1 MGQILLR
8 EGLVVVARG
17 HVATVNKC
25 LPNLTIEV
33 VLKKSSEKLVVDID
47 EIEHLPSRDEDNINL
62 LQVESLSSES
72 VVPLEELQAA
82 QSQFDLIKRYLA
94 KELNLTQ
101 ALEQAG
107 VSNGTFYRNIKFYD
121 EEIGPASLLRMKR
134 GNKKGSRRL
143 IKDVDDV
150 IKQAIKEAYIGK
162 SATIAAVFRK
172 AEELSIRLG
181 LKPPS
186 RSAISARLKDIPEK
200 ERHLRKHGHEATSQ
214 KYAAR
219 PGKKEIHLPLEW
231 VQMDHTRV
239 DLILVDQ
246 ITRRPIGRPWLTV
259 LIDLKTRVILGYY
272 LSLYPPS
279 SLSVACA
286 VAHAALPKNQFLK
299 RLGVSAG
306 LHPYYGVPKLLHMD
320 NASEF
325 KTVKFQRACVL
336 HKIGLKWRP
345 IGAKHYGG
353 HVERLIG
360 TLMTDYVHFL
370 PGTTHSNPV
379 SRRGYDSEKNSALT
393 FKEFCQWFAGQV
405 AIYHGRKHKGL
416 GRSPAAEW
424 KSHFVDSENNVT
436 HPPIISDPWTF
447 RLDFMPEMS
456 RKIHPQGVTLNGK
469 WYWSPGLTPHIGKE
483 RVVIKYDPH
492 SMATIWARLDGGYIP
507 LYFSD
512 VTTSDFAYEEH
523 RALLKF
529 RRKEGVTPDGALED
543 HALID
548 LIQKNEQIVKGA
560 VTKTKRARK
569 IIAAKFEHE
578 TSTWIADETI
588 SATAPDRSDEEIKKP
603 DYSKKATP
611 YSRRS

>member
-1 MGQILLR
+1 
-8 EGLVVVARG
+8 
-17 HVATVNKC
+17 
-25 LPNLTIEV
+25 
-33 VLKKSSEKLVVDID
+33 
-47 EIEHLPSRDEDNINL
+47 
-62 LQVESLSSES
+62 
-72 VVPLEELQAA
+72 
-82 QSQFDLIKRYLA
+82 
-94 KELNLTQ
+94 
-101 ALEQAG
+101 
-107 VSNGTFYRNIKFYD
+107 
-121 EEIGPASLLRMKR
+121 EIGPASLLRMKR

-143 IKDVDDV
+143 IKDIDDV
-150 IKQAIKEAYIGK
+150 IKQAIKEAYTGK

-200 ERHLRKHGHEATSQ
+200 ERHLRKYGHEATSQ
-214 KYAAR
+214 KYEAR

-259 LIDLKTRVILGYY
+259 LIDVKTRVILGYY

-286 VAHAALPKNQFLK
+286 VAHTALPKNQFLK
-299 RLGVSAG
+299 RLGVSSG

-336 HKIGLKWRP
+336 HKIDLKWRP
-345 IGAKHYGG
+345 VGAKHYGG

-469 WYWSPGLTPHIGKE
+469 WYWSPGLTPHIGRE

-492 SMATIWARLDGGYIP
+492 SMATIWARLDGVYIP

-523 RALLKF
+523 RALLRF
-529 RRKEGVTPDGALED
+529 RRKEGVTPNGALED

-548 LIQKNEQIVKGA
+548 VIEENAQLVKGA
-560 VTKTKRARK
+560 IKKTKRARK

-578 TSTWIADETI
+578 TSTWVTDEAI
-588 SATAPDRSDEEIKKP
+588 SATAPDRVDEKIKKP